1 MPSRAH
7 FYAHPWDLYDIGVEI
22 ALDRLV
28 DLGIQGVNLALCHPA
43 ISAVSPM
50 NPFRTVY
57 YGEDG
62 AVYFHPDSGSYS
74 WTAIKPKASRETD
87 DPEYVHFLLEQM
99 KARGLSV
106 WPWVVYGYNNF
117 QAREHPRSARVDPFG
132 NPHVAQMAPSSRN
145 FRLYCLGMTEDIL
158 DQVEPESVVIEGLN
172 YFPWDYGLPNKTELV
187 RLSPYQKFLLS
198 LDFSDGTASM
208 ARKYQVNVDDLQ
220 GQVAAYLQDSLRRDP
235 SDEEMK
241 VEITE
246 SYLED
251 KFDGLLARY
260 LVAREA
266 AASLL
271 FENVARLIRGQKKA
285 VTYAGSVNKLETG
298 LDLFRLRKSVDRYL
312 LDITDDVREMEEA
325 VESIRS
331 QILPSSEIMARIV
344 PSQFA
349 SKDGFLATLK
359 ALGNCGV
366 DGFSFYNFGLLRPAH
381 LEWIEAARPLWSAEA
396 VSETGS

>member
-1 MPSRAH
+1 MRAY

-28 DLGIQGVNLALCHPA
+28 DLGITGVNLALCHPA

-74 WTAIKPKASRETD
+74 WTAMKPKASRETD
-87 DPEYVHFLLEQM
+87 DPEYVNFLVEQA
-99 KARGLSV
+99 KARKLAV
-106 WPWVVYGYNNF
+106 WPWVIYGHNHY
-117 QAREHPRSARVDPFG
+117 QAREHPRAARVDPFG

-158 DQVEPESVVIEGLN
+158 DQVQPESFLIEGLN
-172 YFPWDYGLPNKTELV
+172 YYPWDYGLPNKTELV

-208 ARKYQVNVDDLQ
+208 ARKYRVNVDDLQ
-220 GQVAAYLQDSLRRDP
+220 GQIAAYLQDSLRRDP
-235 SDEEMK
+235 SDEDMQI
-241 VEITE
+241 EITE
-246 SYLED
+246 KFLED
-251 KFDGLLARY
+251 KFEGELSNY

-271 FENVARLIRGQKKA
+271 FENVARLIRSQKKS
-285 VTYAGSVNKLETG
+285 VTYAGSINKLETG

-312 LDITDDVREMEEA
+312 LDITDDIREMEESIQA
-325 VESIRS
+325 IRS
-331 QILPSSEIMARIV
+331 QILPNSEIMARIV
-344 PSQFA
+344 PAQF
-349 SKDGFLATLK
+349 STQDSFSTTLN
-359 ALGNCGV
+359 ALVNLGV
-366 DGFSFYNFGLLRPAH
+366 DGFSFYNFGLLRPLH
-381 LEWIEAARPLWSAEA
+381 LQWINACKELWSRGA
-396 VSETGS
+396 VSEMGA